1 MRRFAIYVLC
11 ALIAVLPGCGI
22 LTPEQKASVRQ
33 TVQSEYEAGNMTAA
47 QRDAALEA
55 LESDQAFDW
64 TTLGVIGANIALAL
78 IGGPAIVRLQRGQP
92 TQKVG
97 LPAAKVKPA

>member
-1 MRRFAIYVLC
+1 MKLLTYLC
-11 ALIAVLPGCGI
+11 CFLIAVLPACGV
-22 LTPEQKASVRQ
+22 LTAEQKASVRQ
-33 TVQSEYEAGNMTAA
+33 TVQSEYEAGTITAA

-55 LESDQAFDW
+55 LASDQPFDW

-78 IGGPAIVRLQRGQP
+78 IGGPAIVRLQRGRP

-97 LPAAKVKPA
+97 LPASKVLS